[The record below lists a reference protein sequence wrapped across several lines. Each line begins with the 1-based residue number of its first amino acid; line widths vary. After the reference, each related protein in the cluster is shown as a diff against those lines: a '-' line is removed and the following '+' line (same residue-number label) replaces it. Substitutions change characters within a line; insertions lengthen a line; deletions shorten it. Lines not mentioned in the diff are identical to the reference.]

1 MKYYKKPLP
10 RFHDPAVWAEL
21 KRQCYNGTIDYE
33 EFPADEYKYFDRL
46 CIIYLEFKFAGMPK
60 DAAAEA
66 ERLLLAEYTASKE
79 HDCRS
84 LDIFRRYLRN
94 KLRFRESMIKI
105 NRSSVPAEK
114 YAAALAAISAA
125 TNDELFARIN
135 AEGDETNLDDISTEG
150 GK

>member
-46 CIIYLEFKFAGMPK
+46 RIIYLEFKFAGMPK

-79 HDCRS
+79 HDRRS

-114 YAAALAAISAA
+114 YVAALAAISAA

-135 AEGDETNLDDISTEG
+135 AEGDET
-150 GK
+150 K

>member
-1 MKYYKKPLP
+1 MKYHKKPLP
-10 RFHDPAVWAEL
+10 KFHDPAVWAAL
-21 KRQCYNGTIDYE
+21 KRQCYDGSIDYE

-46 CIIYLEFKFAGMPK
+46 RIIYLEFKFSGMSK

-79 HDCRS
+79 HDRRS
-84 LDIFRRYLRN
+84 LDIFRMYLRN

-105 NRSSVPAEK
+105 NRSTVPAEK

-135 AEGDETNLDDISTEG
+135 AEGKFGDISAEG
-150 GK
+150 G

>member
-21 KRQCYNGTIDYE
+21 KRQCYDGSIDYE
-33 EFPADEYKYFDRL
+33 GFPADEYKYFDRL
-46 CIIYLEFKFAGMPK
+46 RIIYLEFKFAGMPK

-79 HDCRS
+79 HDRRS

-135 AEGDETNLDDISTEG
+135 AEGDETNLDDISPEG
-150 GK
+150 G